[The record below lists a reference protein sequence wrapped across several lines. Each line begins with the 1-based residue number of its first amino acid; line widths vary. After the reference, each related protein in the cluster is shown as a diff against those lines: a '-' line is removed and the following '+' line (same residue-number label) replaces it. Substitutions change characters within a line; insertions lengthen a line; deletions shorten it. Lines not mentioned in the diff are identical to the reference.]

1 MMQMSKKQAEFF
13 TILILICTVTAAAI
27 LIIDYQIKGSI
38 LEQSNRMRKDLER
51 FYGQRPATANSS
63 RHDSNDS
70 DNPGYPADMVGS
82 GTTGMETASTF
93 SALPDGSNGSSKT
106 RRARAARQDGPGSV
120 PGSGE

>member
-51 FYGQRPATANSS
+51 FYGQRPAAADSG
-63 RHDSNDS
+63 RHDSNDRDDS
-70 DNPGYPADMVGS
+70 GYPADMVGS
-82 GTTGMETASTF
+82 GTTGVEERGTI
-93 SALPDGSNGSSKT
+93 PGSNGAGTARKSG
-106 RRARAARQDGPGSV
+106 RARAARQDGPGSI